1 MIFKKESIEKR
12 IVVTFIGYTVF
23 IVALLWVLQIL
34 FLNNYYYIMK
44 RSSVMRA
51 GKEIALNIN
60 SENFSESLESACFHN
75 GMCCVILD
83 SDWNER
89 YSIDML
95 GRGCLIHSPSR
106 FSLKDNLSAV
116 QTGEKIEQSVRVRN
130 QPFRT
135 ESIVCAR
142 SVINA
147 DGERLMI
154 VMNAHLFPV
163 ESSKDILKSQLKL
176 ITALLIIMALCISKF
191 MASRLSCP
199 IKDITK
205 KAKRLANGD
214 YIADYDGGGIA
225 EIDELAET
233 LNFSAE
239 GLSKVEELRRELMAN
254 VSHDLKTPLTMI
266 KAYSEMI
273 RDITGDNKQQR
284 DEQLEVIISES
295 DRLTALVTDLIRI
308 SREEADMGVVNSRSF
323 DIKAMIEA
331 VAARFSATNEEYR
344 IVVQAECHDMAF
356 ADSDKIGQVLYNLIS
371 NAINYT
377 GEDKTVKIKLYKK
390 DDKMLRVEISDSGK
404 GIASDELPLI
414 WERYYRSR
422 KTHQRPIVGSGLGL
436 SIVKSALTMQ
446 QLPFGVESEQGKGSC
461 FWFLKPGNK
470 NPLTKKVRGFSA
482 GDQYPSS

>member
-12 IVVTFIGYTVF
+12 ISFTLIGYTIF
-23 IVALLWVLQIL
+23 IVALLWVFQIL

-44 RSSVMRA
+44 RSGIMRA
-51 GKEIALNIN
+51 GKEISFNIN
-60 SENFSESLESACFHN
+60 SKNFSETLEKICFQN
-75 GMCCVILD
+75 GMCCVIID
-83 SDWNER
+83 SDLNEK

-106 FSLKDNLSAV
+106 FSLKDNLSDVISGAKNE
-116 QTGEKIEQSVRVRN
+116 QTIRIQNQHFRNYSV
-130 QPFRT
+130 
-135 ESIVCAR
+135 VCAKA
-142 SVINA
+142 VTNA
-147 DGERLMI
+147 AGERLII

-176 ITALLIIMALCISKF
+176 ITAILIIIALCISKF
-191 MASRLSCP
+191 MASRLSRP
-199 IKDITK
+199 IKNITQ

-239 GLSKVEELRRELMAN
+239 GLSKVEVLRRELMAN

-273 RDITGDNKQQR
+273 RDLTGDNKQQR

-308 SREEADMGVVNSRSF
+308 SREEADMGVINSRSF
-323 DIKAMIEA
+323 DIKAMIERIA
-331 VAARFSATNEEYR
+331 IRFSATNDDYK
-344 IVVQAECHDMAF
+344 IVFSAECDDMAY

-377 GEDKTVKIKLYKK
+377 GEDKTVKVRLFRKTGEMI
-390 DDKMLRVEISDSGK
+390 RVEICDSGK
-404 GIASDELPLI
+404 GIAPEELPLI
-414 WERYYRSR
+414 WERYYRS
-422 KTHQRPIVGSGLGL
+422 KNTHQRPIVGSGLGL
-436 SIVKSALTMQ
+436 SIVKSALTVQ
-446 QLPFGVESEQGKGSC
+446 QLPFGVESEPGNGSC
-461 FWFLKPGNK
+461 FWFELPI
-470 NPLTKKVRGFSA
+470 SE
-482 GDQYPSS
+482 Q

>member
-12 IVVTFIGYTVF
+12 IVATFIGYTLF

-44 RSSVMRA
+44 RASVMSA
-51 GKEIALNIN
+51 GKSIALNLN
-60 SENFSESLESACFHN
+60 SDNFSDTLEKLCFHN

-83 SDWNER
+83 EQWNEV
-89 YSIDML
+89 YSVDML
-95 GRGCLIHSPSR
+95 GRGCEIHSPSR

-116 QTGEKIEQSVRVRN
+116 MSGERNEQTIRIKNPHFRN
-130 QPFRT
+130 D
-135 ESIVCAR
+135 SIVCAR
-142 SVINA
+142 AVTNA
-147 DGERLMI
+147 QGERLMI

-176 ITALLIIMALCISKF
+176 ITTLLIIIALCISKF
-191 MASRLSCP
+191 VASRLSRP
-199 IKDITK
+199 IRNITQ

-214 YIADYDGGGIA
+214 YIADYDGGGIM

-273 RDITGDNKQQR
+273 RDITGDNKEQR
-284 DEQLEVIISES
+284 NEQLEVIISEA

-308 SREEADMGVVNSRSF
+308 SREESEIGVINSRSF
-323 DIKAMIEA
+323 DIKSMIKDITE
-331 VAARFSATNEEYR
+331 RFSATNEQYNIIFE
-344 IVVQAECHDMAF
+344 AECSDKAY
-356 ADSDKIGQVLYNLIS
+356 ADSDRIGQVLYNLIS

-377 GEDKTVKIKLYKK
+377 GEDKTVKVKLFKASE
-390 DDKMLRVEISDSGK
+390 KMMRIEITDSGK
-404 GIASDELPLI
+404 GIAPEELPMI
-414 WERYYRSR
+414 WERYYRS
-422 KTHQRPIVGSGLGL
+422 KNTHQRPIVGSGLGL
-436 SIVKSALTMQ
+436 SIVKSALTAQ
-446 QLPFGVESEQGKGSC
+446 QLPFGVQSEQGKGSC
-461 FWFLKPGNK
+461 FWFELPVSNK
-470 NPLTKKVRGFSA
+470 IEMR
-482 GDQYPSS
+482 

>member
-12 IVVTFIGYTVF
+12 IVFTFIGYTLF

-44 RSSVMRA
+44 RNGVMRA

-60 SENFSESLESACFHN
+60 SENFSESLESTCFHN

-83 SDWNER
+83 SSWNER

-95 GRGCLIHSPSR
+95 GRGCLIHSPAR
-106 FSLKDNLSAV
+106 FSLKDNLSDVMSGAKL
-116 QTGEKIEQSVRVRN
+116 EKSIRIRN
-130 QPFRT
+130 QHFRN

-142 SVINA
+142 TVTNA
-147 DGERLMI
+147 RGERLTI

-176 ITALLIIMALCISKF
+176 ITALLIIIALCISKF
-191 MASRLSCP
+191 MASRLSRP
-199 IKDITK
+199 IRDITK

-273 RDITGDNKQQR
+273 RDLTGDNKQQR

-308 SREEADMGVVNSRSF
+308 SREESDMGVVNSSSF
-323 DIKAMIEA
+323 DIRSMIED
-331 VAARFSATNEEYR
+331 VAARFSATNEQYSI
-344 IVVQAECHDMAF
+344 IVDASCSDMAY
-356 ADSDKIGQVLYNLIS
+356 ADRDKIGQVLYNLIS

-377 GEDKTVKIKLYKK
+377 GEDKTVKIKLFKK
-390 DDKMLRVEISDSGK
+390 EKNMLRVEISDSGK
-404 GIASDELPLI
+404 GISPVELPMI
-414 WERYYRSR
+414 WERYYRS
-422 KTHQRPIVGSGLGL
+422 KNTHQRPIVGSGLGL
-436 SIVKSALTMQ
+436 SIVKSALTIQ
-446 QLPFGVESEQGKGSC
+446 QLPFGVESELGKGSC
-461 FWFLKPGNK
+461 FWFELPVS
-470 NPLTKKVRGFSA
+470 KK
-482 GDQYPSS
+482 